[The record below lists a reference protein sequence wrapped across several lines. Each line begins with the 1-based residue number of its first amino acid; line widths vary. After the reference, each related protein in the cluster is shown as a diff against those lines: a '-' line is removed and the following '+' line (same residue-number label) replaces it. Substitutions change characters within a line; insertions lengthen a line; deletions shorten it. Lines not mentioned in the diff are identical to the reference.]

1 MSTADGG
8 GAALDPT
15 VDAQSEL
22 GAIRARAD
30 ADMATRILEHAVEA
44 VAAADA
50 KFKQAEAD
58 VQAAKQAQK
67 EAAVAFKAAQK
78 QADELGGES

>member
-22 GAIRARAD
+22 GAIKVRAD
-30 ADMATRILEHAVEA
+30 AEMATRILEHATEA

-50 KFKQAEAD
+50 KLEQAEAD

-67 EAAVAFKAAQK
+67 DTAAALKAAQK
-78 QADELGGES
+78 QAAELGGES